1 MLFTLPPLMSCV
13 KTAVKILR
21 FLVCSLRFIK
31 QYATLNLY
39 SILYIRA
46 ALPGAV
52 PPGLFKKYCEERN
65 MKNGFIK
72 TAACSPALRVA
83 DCNYN
88 AEKIIEAMQAHA
100 NVQLLVFPEFS
111 LTGYTC
117 GDLFLQHTLLQG
129 AEAALE
135 KVIAA
140 FQQQLDS
147 LFENDV
153 VDITAEIRVMEK
165 MMASEGLAGTND
177 FK

>member
-1 MLFTLPPLMSCV
+1 
-13 KTAVKILR
+13 
-21 FLVCSLRFIK
+21 
-31 QYATLNLY
+31 
-39 SILYIRA
+39 
-46 ALPGAV
+46 
-52 PPGLFKKYCEERN
+52 

-140 FQQQLDS
+140 
-147 LFENDV
+147 
-153 VDITAEIRVMEK
+153 
-165 MMASEGLAGTND
+165 SEGLNQVAVVGLPFAVNGKLYNCAPMVSGGALLGLVPKT
-177 FK
+177 

>member
-1 MLFTLPPLMSCV
+1 
-13 KTAVKILR
+13 
-21 FLVCSLRFIK
+21 
-31 QYATLNLY
+31 
-39 SILYIRA
+39 
-46 ALPGAV
+46 
-52 PPGLFKKYCEERN
+52 

-83 DCNYN
+83 DCSYN
-88 AEKIIEAMQAHA
+88 AEKIIDAMQAHA
-100 NVQLLVFPEFS
+100 DVQLLVFPEFS

>member
-1 MLFTLPPLMSCV
+1 
-13 KTAVKILR
+13 
-21 FLVCSLRFIK
+21 
-31 QYATLNLY
+31 
-39 SILYIRA
+39 
-46 ALPGAV
+46 
-52 PPGLFKKYCEERN
+52 

-140 FQQQLDS
+140 
-147 LFENDV
+147 
-153 VDITAEIRVMEK
+153 
-165 MMASEGLAGTND
+165 SEGLNQVAVVGLPFAVNG
-177 FK
+177 KL

>member
-1 MLFTLPPLMSCV
+1 
-13 KTAVKILR
+13 
-21 FLVCSLRFIK
+21 
-31 QYATLNLY
+31 
-39 SILYIRA
+39 
-46 ALPGAV
+46 
-52 PPGLFKKYCEERN
+52 

-100 NVQLLVFPEFS
+100 DVQLLVFPEFS

-140 FQQQLDS
+140 
-147 LFENDV
+147 
-153 VDITAEIRVMEK
+153 
-165 MMASEGLAGTND
+165 SEGLAAVSCWAWFPKHIFLTTAN
-177 FK
+177 FTSAVSSPPPPKPPAL